1 LTALKDGSSKYGT
14 GLAAMNTPLKDV
26 IYNDLWKNNPVTVQI
41 LGICS
46 TLAVT
51 NIFLNTL
58 IMGAGLIFVT
68 AFSALTIS
76 FLRNVIPDRIRMMV
90 QTLVIASYVVIVD
103 IVLKAYVPN
112 ISRAL
117 GPYVGL
123 IITNCIIMGR
133 MEAFS
138 SSNRPGIAFMDGI
151 LSGIGYT
158 WILLIIAFFRELLGF
173 GTILGVEVMDPLMRA
188 AGVTGGWIN
197 WSFMIMAPGG
207 FFMLAIVIWIM
218 NSVTAHAGGQDTK
231 GGE

>member
-1 LTALKDGSSKYGT
+1 MANSKTIEVIKD
-14 GLAAMNTPLKDV
+14 
-26 IYNDLWKNNPVTVQI
+26 DLWKNNPVTVQI

-58 IMGAGLIFVT
+58 ILGLGLTFVT
-68 AFSALTIS
+68 AFSSLTIS
-76 FLRNVIPDRIRMMV
+76 LLRNIIPPRVRMMA
-90 QTLVIASYVVIVD
+90 QTLVIASFVVIVD

-133 MEAFS
+133 LEAFA
-138 SSNRPGIAFMDGI
+138 SSNKPALAFVDGI
-151 LSGIGYT
+151 MSGVGYSYV
-158 WILLIIAFFRELLGF
+158 ILVIAFFRELLGF
-173 GTILGVEVMDPLMRA
+173 GSILGIQIMDPLLKSV
-188 AGVTGGWIN
+188 GYSEGWIQ

-207 FFMLAIVIWIM
+207 FFMLALFIWIT
-218 NSVTAHAGGQDTK
+218 NNIALAKKS
-231 GGE
+231 

>member
-1 LTALKDGSSKYGT
+1 MNSKTYEVIKD
-14 GLAAMNTPLKDV
+14 
-26 IYNDLWKNNPVTVQI
+26 DLWKNNPVTVQI

-58 IMGAGLIFVT
+58 IMGVGLTFVT

-76 FLRNVIPDRIRMMV
+76 LLRNIIPQRVRMMV
-90 QTLVIASYVVIVD
+90 QTLVIASFVVIVD

-112 ISRAL
+112 ISKAL

-133 MEAFS
+133 LEAFS
-138 SSNRPGIAFMDGI
+138 SSNKPSLAFVDGVM
-151 LSGIGYT
+151 SGLGYT
-158 WILLIIAFFRELLGF
+158 YVILVIAFFRELLGF
-173 GTILGVEVMDPLMRA
+173 GTILGYQVMNPLMNSI
-188 AGVTGGWIN
+188 GVSEGWIQ

-207 FFMLAIVIWIM
+207 FFMLALFIWVA
-218 NSVTAHAGGQDTK
+218 NSLTATK
-231 GGE
+231 LSHSEK

>member
-1 LTALKDGSSKYGT
+1 MSFAEVVKD
-14 GLAAMNTPLKDV
+14 
-26 IYNDLWKNNPVTVQI
+26 DLWKNNPVTVQI

-58 IMGAGLIFVT
+58 IMGLGLTFVT

-76 FLRNVIPDRIRMMV
+76 LIRNLIPSRIRMMV
-90 QTLVIASYVVIVD
+90 QTLIISSYVVIVD
-103 IVLKAYVPN
+103 IALKAYIPD

-133 MEAFS
+133 MEAFA
-138 SSNRPGIAFMDGI
+138 SSNRPGIALVDGI
-151 LSGIGYT
+151 MSGLGYS
-158 WILLIIAFFRELLGF
+158 WILLIIAFVRELLGF
-173 GTILGVEVMDPLMRA
+173 GTILGYEVMNPIMRF
-188 AGVTGGWIN
+188 AGVSEGWIE

-207 FFMLAIVIWIM
+207 FFMLAIIIWIL
-218 NSVTAHAGGQDTK
+218 NSTAEHRIKHGNT
-231 GGE
+231 